1 MNLDD
6 TELSG
11 TLAQRLRQQLQEA
24 IVEGEIAPGSKLS
37 EASLAR
43 TFGTSRG
50 PLREAIRGLQARG
63 LVEATP
69 HAGARVV
76 SLNERQLLEIYEAR
90 ESAEGMAARLA
101 AERMSSEQIASLSA
115 LLDTHKSEIEAADG
129 QSYRQSEGDLD
140 FHYRLAEGCGNSVL
154 TNLLCEDLYHL
165 MRMYRRQFSSAPGRP
180 ERALAEHRQ
189 ILGAIEDRDGELAEL
204 LMRKHIR
211 KAKAAISA
219 NTVADTLQPA
229 DTPS

>member
-1 MNLDD
+1 MSSNDP
-6 TELSG
+6 ELSG

-50 PLREAIRGLQARG
+50 PLREALRGLQARG

-101 AERMSSEQIASLSA
+101 AERMSTEQIASLSA
-115 LLDTHKSEIEAADG
+115 LLDAHEAQIAAADG
-129 QSYRQSEGDLD
+129 RSYRQSEGDLD

-180 ERALAEHRQ
+180 ERALSEHRQ

-219 NTVADTLQPA
+219 NSLTDAAQQTKADH
-229 DTPS
+229 